1 MRRIVSPAR
10 AVPAALL
17 RDQAAGVLA
26 TRRRALVAVV
36 VVEVAEESHHVA
48 LDGEEV
54 VARLGGVV
62 VVALPVE
69 VRVGCVSILTHSVSV
84 STTVLFGDG
93 GTYRMVQLA
102 AGAAVGNVLLALEA
116 AGEGLGGV
124 GTEFLSRVVCCV
136 GELDEDVFA
145 VGVDVVVVDAFLG
158 AFGDQDGAGRAEE
171 GGKEDPGE
179 EHLGR
184 LLELSED
191 CWTG

>member
-17 RDQAAGVLA
+17 RDQAASVLA
-26 TRRRALVAVV
+26 TRRRALVAVE
-36 VVEVAEESHHVA
+36 VVEVAEEGHHIT

-69 VRVGCVSILTHSVSV
+69 VRVGCVS
-84 STTVLFGDG
+84 VLRHYLSAPAVVFGESEEG
-93 GTYRMVQLA
+93 FGLHGEPYRMVQLA

-136 GELDEDVFA
+136 GELDEDVVA

-158 AFGDQDGAGRAEE
+158 AFGDQDGAGGAEE
-171 GGKEDPGE
+171 GGKEDLGE

-184 LLELSED
+184 L
-191 CWTG
+191 